1 MSSLACTACGTMNQA
16 GSSFCSGCDAFLG
29 WTGQAVAET
38 QPDAVRG
45 TRSTATPRAAPT
57 PHATPTPR
65 ATPTPSRA
73 PDSSAGVG
81 VMGTPALVCGWCRTG
96 NEANRRFC
104 RRCGNWLVTPTSSPQ
119 ATRPSARDTR
129 PWWLGGP
136 RTPYTGELS
145 RTTIAYRVLAAV
157 GVPALIVLLLAL
169 TGQHPVRRVTD
180 LAGHLRGTG
189 RLDRLTATSAE
200 PQGKPAAAV
209 DNVRALGWSPRWP
222 GTTTRIDP
230 DAVCASTSAVGPSLM
245 VTFAE
250 EADVREIGVEAGLPD
265 GDGQRVHR
273 WRPEVIRLDWV
284 GGGCQAIQL
293 DDVPDLQRFG
303 VAQPTLVSG
312 VRVTILSCYP
322 ADPAVAGSTDIGEIT
337 VWHR

>member
-1 MSSLACTACGTMNQA
+1 MSSLACTACGTMNEA

-29 WTGQAVAET
+29 WTGQAVT
-38 QPDAVRG
+38 QPRPA
-45 TRSTATPRAAPT
+45 ATIPVAQPT
-57 PHATPTPR
+57 PTHQPSPTPR
-65 ATPTPSRA
+65 PAPTRPASAVAA
-73 PDSSAGVG
+73 PVG
-81 VMGTPALVCGWCRTG
+81 VLGTPALVCNWCRTG
-96 NEANRRFC
+96 NEADRRFC
-104 RRCGNWLVTPTSSPQ
+104 RRCGTWLVTPTSRPQ
-119 ATRPSARDTR
+119 ATRPALRGTR

-136 RTPYTGELS
+136 RTPYVGQLS
-145 RTTIAYRVLAAV
+145 RFTVAYRVLAAV
-157 GVPALIVLLLAL
+157 GVPALVVLLLAV

-180 LAGHLRGTG
+180 LAAHLRGTG

-209 DNVRALGWSPRWP
+209 DDVRALGWSPRWP
-222 GTTTRIDP
+222 GTTTEIDP
-230 DAVCASTSAVGPSLM
+230 DAVCAGTAVVGPSLM

-250 EADVREIGVEAGLPD
+250 ANVREIGVEAGLPE
-265 GDGQRVHR
+265 GDGQRGQR

-284 GGGCQAIQL
+284 GGGCQAIRL

-322 ADPAVAGSTDIGEIT
+322 ADPAAAGSTDLGEIT
-337 VWHR
+337 LWHR